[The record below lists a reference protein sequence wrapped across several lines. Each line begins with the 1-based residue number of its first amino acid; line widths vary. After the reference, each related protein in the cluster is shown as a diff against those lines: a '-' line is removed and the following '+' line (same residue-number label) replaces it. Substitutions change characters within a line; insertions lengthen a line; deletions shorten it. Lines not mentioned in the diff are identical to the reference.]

1 MIQGRDIVCFS
12 TADWDTALPTNKHQI
27 MTRLAR
33 RNRVL
38 FIETLGTR
46 RVQWGGASDWGR
58 IGRRLRR
65 LASGVRPITP
75 EYWPV
80 GREPRQRQ
88 AGTACDGESLPD
100 SSPAP
105 PLPTSLPPPRPD
117 TSDFRPGLWVLSPMV
132 WPRWEQAI
140 IAAMNRVLLRRQLR
154 RALWHLG
161 WERPIA
167 WCYSPHAVGV
177 LDALAPERVVYHMV
191 DDLTA
196 VPGAESE
203 ALARAEETLLRRAD
217 HVFCTEA
224 ELFRRA
230 EAMHPGAVLME
241 NVADFDHFHC
251 GSPEEV
257 SEAARGALEKVH
269 AMPSPRLVFSGHL
282 APHKVD
288 FELLAAIKQR
298 HPEWSLVLIGPVW
311 EGADPPEALR
321 RLREIP
327 GVLLTGRIAYQDLPP
342 FLHAADAL
350 LIPYAINAVTRHVS
364 PLKFFEY
371 LATGKPIVST
381 PLPSILP
388 HAELAEPASTPE
400 EFARCIERALADPT
414 AGRDRRLALARR
426 NTWDHRIEEMS
437 HAIER

>member
-1 MIQGRDIVCFS
+1 MMQGRDIVCFS

-38 FIETLGTR
+38 FVETLGTR

-65 LASGVRPITP
+65 LASGVRPIP
-75 EYWPV
+75 PGQWPV
-80 GREPRQRQ
+80 GHGAIPASDATPSPPTLPAEATY
-88 AGTACDGESLPD
+88 AGNAA
-100 SSPAP
+100 SPAA
-105 PLPTSLPPPRPD
+105 SQ
-117 TSDFRPGLWVLSPMV
+117 DFRPGLWVLSPMV
-132 WPRWEQAI
+132 WPRWEQPI
-140 IAAMNRVLLRRQLR
+140 VAAMNRILLRRQLR

-167 WCYSPHAVGV
+167 WCYSPHAVWV
-177 LDALAPERVVYHMV
+177 LDALAPGRVVYHMV

-203 ALARAEETLLRRAD
+203 ALACAEEALLRRAD

-230 EAMHPGAVLME
+230 EALHPGAVLME
-241 NVADFDHFHC
+241 NVADFDHFHH
-251 GSPEEV
+251 GTPEGLSV
-257 SEAARGALEKVH
+257 AGRTMLAKMLD
-269 AMPSPRLVFSGHL
+269 MPSPRIVFSGHL

-321 RLREIP
+321 RLRETP
-327 GVLLTGRIAYQDLPP
+327 GVLLTGRVAYRDLPP
-342 FLHAADAL
+342 LLHAADAL

-388 HAELAEPASTPE
+388 HADLTETASTPD
-400 EFARCIERALADPT
+400 EFVRGIERALADP
-414 AGRDRRLALARR
+414 AARRDQRLALARR

-437 HAIER
+437 RALES